1 MIENKVI
8 TYEDILDS
16 AKTMIR
22 GKFIISNVNILKNK
36 YQISQINNLNFYLK
50 ILEKEEQSKQK
61 QS

>member
-1 MIENKVI
+1 MTENKVT
-8 TYEDILDS
+8 TYENILDS
-16 AKTMIR
+16 VKTIFR

-61 QS
+61 